1 MEGAGT
7 SRAVESSPG
16 IPSSTDVTR
25 PASPSDAGL
34 KATTRAMAT
43 AARAAVSTPIAPR
56 VRARARSPGAAVLAR
71 ALPASPSS
79 SFGGRLIPASAPS
92 RRRPASWGQRAP
104 GRLPGPADEP
114 TRRGDELTAGVKGGD
129 DGAGYDSGDETKK
142 KKKRTKSTRT
152 KSQRAGAVGGK
163 DRRGFDSVAGFMS
176 IGGADVDPLSAFGVS
191 STDGALPAFKP
202 TGYARPSLRRRS
214 TKGSRVWKILTGV
227 ARPSSNAAASSD
239 VDDENTAVME
249 DSMTAGG
256 VLGGGVMGS
265 GDFDRISM
273 IPIGLS
279 VDDLSMEDADEDPYF
294 PFEESVKPA
303 ATLNGG
309 GGNSNGVDGQNDGRK
324 KKKKKGT
331 VVSPPKPYKVMRINS
346 NTASENPGA
355 QVEQQLTRRALLR
368 DAELTPRDLRRIDPS
383 LLQTNNTPALLVN
396 DQTIL
401 VNLGVRVI
409 IRPDHALLFEP
420 DTATARR
427 FLAAV
432 EQRQKNSQREQGLR
446 VSDRSLAY
454 DGGYRGIELENGH
467 EISEGVGGST
477 DGGAAPSDY
486 DLDKTPGGVG
496 GAPIPFEL
504 EVVEAALQETTSQL
518 YAKMEFCEERC
529 RQVSK
534 RLQSSINPAVLEEL
548 RLTKQSLVELDSRAG
563 AVRQVLLD
571 TLDDDDDVTDF
582 TISSTAETE
591 EEKEDEEEEVENLI
605 EYYLQQTETVHSAAE
620 QLLENTRDLEESI
633 SVSLSSRRYEVSKL
647 ELTLSIA
654 TFAAALGA
662 LITGIF
668 GMNLRSCLEMSVTA
682 FYLTCFLIFSGI
694 GAIFQAIMRYARRQ
708 KIL

>member
-1 MEGAGT
+1 
-7 SRAVESSPG
+7 
-16 IPSSTDVTR
+16 
-25 PASPSDAGL
+25 
-34 KATTRAMAT
+34 MAT
-43 AARAAVSTPIAPR
+43 ATCAAVSTPIAPR
-56 VRARARSPGAAVLAR
+56 IPRARSQGAGLLAR
-71 ALPASPSS
+71 ALPSSPSS
-79 SFGGRLIPASAPS
+79 PFGGRLIPRS
-92 RRRPASWGQRAP
+92 RPASWGQRAP
-104 GRLPGPADEP
+104 SRIAEDADA
-114 TRRGDELTAGVKGGD
+114 RRGDDLTAGVKAGD
-129 DGAGYDSGDETKK
+129 DGAGYDSGEEAQRRRTRDAQ
-142 KKKRTKSTRT
+142 KKKRTNT
-152 KSQRAGAVGGK
+152 QRARAMGK
-163 DRRGFDSVAGFMS
+163 SSDPSPNSLAGYMS
-176 IGGADVDPLSAFGVS
+176 IGSADVDPTSFGVS
-191 STDGALPAFKP
+191 STDGDTMPAFKP
-202 TGYARPSLRRRS
+202 IGYSRPALRRRS
-214 TKGSRVWKILTGV
+214 VKGNRVWKILAGV
-227 ARPSSNAAASSD
+227 ARPNSSSNVAASDVSD
-239 VDDENTAVME
+239 EENDVSDNNTAVM
-249 DSMTAGG
+249 DDAAVAGG
-256 VLGGGVMGS
+256 VVMGGGVMGS
-265 GDFDRISM
+265 GDFEGIAAM
-273 IPIGLS
+273 PIGGIS
-279 VDDLSMEDADEDPYF
+279 VDDPMEADEDPYY
-294 PFEESVKPA
+294 PFEESVRP
-303 ATLNGG
+303 TEPVSVNGG
-309 GGNSNGVDGQNDGRK
+309 GGLNGGSMDNTTNGRT

-346 NTASENPGA
+346 ESASENPGT
-355 QVEQQLTRRALLR
+355 QTEQQLTRRALLR

-432 EQRQKNSQREQGLR
+432 EQRQKNSRREQGLR

-454 DGGYRGIELENGH
+454 DDGPIRGIELENGH
-467 EISEGVGGST
+467 EISGVGSGGSGGST
-477 DGGAAPSDY
+477 DADASVDKKSDY
-486 DLDKTPGGVG
+486 DLDETPGGVG

-571 TLDDDDDVTDF
+571 TLDDDDDITDF

-668 GMNLRSCLEMSVTA
+668 GMNLRSCLEMSITA

-694 GAIFQAIMRYARRQ
+694 GAIFQAIMRYARKQ

>member
-1 MEGAGT
+1 M
-7 SRAVESSPG
+7 
-16 IPSSTDVTR
+16 
-25 PASPSDAGL
+25 
-34 KATTRAMAT
+34 
-43 AARAAVSTPIAPR
+43 
-56 VRARARSPGAAVLAR
+56 
-71 ALPASPSS
+71 
-79 SFGGRLIPASAPS
+79 
-92 RRRPASWGQRAP
+92 
-104 GRLPGPADEP
+104 
-114 TRRGDELTAGVKGGD
+114 
-129 DGAGYDSGDETKK
+129 
-142 KKKRTKSTRT
+142 
-152 KSQRAGAVGGK
+152 
-163 DRRGFDSVAGFMS
+163 
-176 IGGADVDPLSAFGVS
+176 
-191 STDGALPAFKP
+191 
-202 TGYARPSLRRRS
+202 
-214 TKGSRVWKILTGV
+214 TGV
-227 ARPSSNAAASSD
+227 ARRRAVQAAASSD

-279 VDDLSMEDADEDPYF
+279 IDDDGSMEDVDDDPYF
-294 PFEESVKPA
+294 PFEESVRPA

-309 GGNSNGVDGQNDGRK
+309 GGSNGTDGPNDGRK

-346 NTASENPGA
+346 NTATENPGA

-432 EQRQKNSQREQGLR
+432 EQRQRNSQREQGLR

-454 DGGYRGIELENGH
+454 DGYRGIELENGH
-467 EISEGVGGST
+467 EISGLSGST
-477 DGGAAPSDY
+477 DAATPSDY

-591 EEKEDEEEEVENLI
+591 EEKEDEEEEVENADRVLPPADGDGALGGGAAPG
-605 EYYLQQTETVHSAAE
+605 EHPRLGGVHQRLAVVATVRGVQAGADAEHRHVRRGARRAHHRHLRHEPSVLPGDVRHRVLPHVLPHLLGHRRDIPSHHAVREAAE
-620 QLLENTRDLEESI
+620 D
-633 SVSLSSRRYEVSKL
+633 SLIRRAMRRRSRRRDFIPL
-647 ELTLSIA
+647 
-654 TFAAALGA
+654 
-662 LITGIF
+662 LI
-668 GMNLRSCLEMSVTA
+668 NP
-682 FYLTCFLIFSGI
+682 
-694 GAIFQAIMRYARRQ
+694 
-708 KIL
+708 

>member
-1 MEGAGT
+1 
-7 SRAVESSPG
+7 
-16 IPSSTDVTR
+16 
-25 PASPSDAGL
+25 
-34 KATTRAMAT
+34 MAT

-56 VRARARSPGAAVLAR
+56 VARARSPGAAVLAR

-79 SFGGRLIPASAPS
+79 SFGGRLIPAPTPS

-142 KKKRTKSTRT
+142 KKKKKRTKSTRT
-152 KSQRAGAVGGK
+152 KSQRAGAVGGGE

-176 IGGADVDPLSAFGVS
+176 IGGADVDPLSSFGVS

-227 ARPSSNAAASSD
+227 AGRSSNAAASSD

-279 VDDLSMEDADEDPYF
+279 IDDDGSMEDVDDDPYF
-294 PFEESVKPA
+294 PFEESVRPA

-309 GGNSNGVDGQNDGRK
+309 GLQNGTDGPNGNGRK

-346 NTASENPGA
+346 NTATENPGA

-432 EQRQKNSQREQGLR
+432 EQRQRNSQREQGLR

-454 DGGYRGIELENGH
+454 DGYRGIELENGH
-467 EISEGVGGST
+467 EISGLSGST
-477 DGGAAPSDY
+477 DAATPSDY

-605 EYYLQQTETVHSAAE
+605 EYYLQQTETVHSRGE

>member
-1 MEGAGT
+1 
-7 SRAVESSPG
+7 
-16 IPSSTDVTR
+16 
-25 PASPSDAGL
+25 
-34 KATTRAMAT
+34 MAT
-43 AARAAVSTPIAPR
+43 AARAAVSAPIAPR
-56 VRARARSPGAAVLAR
+56 VARGRSPGAAVLAR

-79 SFGGRLIPASAPS
+79 SFGGRLIPLIPASS
-92 RRRPASWGQRAP
+92 RRRPASWGRRGLP

-142 KKKRTKSTRT
+142 KKKKRTRT
-152 KSQRAGAVGGK
+152 KSQRAGAVGGGGK
-163 DRRGFDSVAGFMS
+163 DRRGFDSSVAGFMS
-176 IGGADVDPLSAFGVS
+176 IGGTDVDPLSSFGVS

-239 VDDENTAVME
+239 VEDENISAVMD
-249 DSMTAGG
+249 DSMIQAGG

-279 VDDLSMEDADEDPYF
+279 IDDGSTEDADEDPYF

-309 GGNSNGVDGQNDGRK
+309 GLSGGTDGPNGRKKKK

-346 NTASENPGA
+346 NTARENPGA

-454 DGGYRGIELENGH
+454 DGYRGMELENGH
-467 EISEGVGGST
+467 EISESVNGST
-477 DGGAAPSDY
+477 DASTPSDY

-571 TLDDDDDVTDF
+571 TLDDDDDITDF

-668 GMNLRSCLEMSVTA
+668 GMNLRSCLEMSITA